1 MGIMDKWSKTFGFS
15 GEEEKEV
22 EMKDKDEIQSTPLEP
37 QEETPTP
44 APTPH
49 AATNVV
55 DFSSAIA
62 VRENSRGTMIKSKI
76 TTIRPK
82 SFTDDAQTIANCLRE
97 KVPVIINFE
106 NTDTA
111 DAQRI
116 VDFISGTIYALNGT
130 LKQVSQK
137 VFISAPNNVTVT
149 YTEDV
154 RKTDGNPWMGK

>member
-1 MGIMDKWSKTFGFS
+1 MGIKDMFTKFGFS
-15 GEEEKEV
+15 DEEERET
-22 EMKDKDEIQSTPLEP
+22 ETPPEKDEIKASELEP
-37 QEETPTP
+37 KEEIPA
-44 APTPH
+44 APTH
-49 AATNVV
+49 AANVV
-55 DFSSAIA
+55 DFSSAVAI
-62 VRENSRGTMIKSKI
+62 RENSRGTMIKSKI

-82 SFTDDAQTIANCLRE
+82 SFVDDAQTIANSLRE
-97 KVPVIINFE
+97 KIPVIINFE

-116 VDFISGTIYALNGT
+116 IDFISGTIYALNGT

-154 RKTDGNPWMGK
+154 RKTDNNSWMNK

>member
-1 MGIMDKWSKTFGFS
+1 MGIMDKWSKTFGFA
-15 GEEEKEV
+15 GDDD
-22 EMKDKDEIQSTPLEP
+22 KDSDALEKDEIQAQTFEP
-37 QEETPTP
+37 KDE
-44 APTPH
+44 PH
-49 AATNVV
+49 AANVV

-62 VRENSRGTMIKSKI
+62 VRENSRGTLIKSKI

-82 SFTDDAQTIANCLRE
+82 SFVDDAQTIANCLRE

-106 NTDTA
+106 NTETS

-154 RKTDGNPWMGK
+154 RNTENNNSWINK

>member
-1 MGIMDKWSKTFGFS
+1 MGIMDKWSKTFGFA
-15 GEEEKEV
+15 GDDEKDSDV
-22 EMKDKDEIQSTPLEP
+22 LDKEEIQAQTFEP
-37 QEETPTP
+37 KEDIPT
-44 APTPH
+44 TPH
-49 AATNVV
+49 ASNVV
-55 DFSSAIA
+55 DFSSAVA
-62 VRENSRGTMIKSKI
+62 VRENSRGALIKSKI

-82 SFTDDAQTIANCLRE
+82 SFVDDAQTIANCLRE

-106 NTDTA
+106 NTETA

-154 RKTDGNPWMGK
+154 RNTDNGNSWINK

>member
-1 MGIMDKWSKTFGFS
+1 MGIKDMWTKTFGFS
-15 GEEEKEV
+15 DEEEKETMTTP
-22 EMKDKDEIQSTPLEP
+22 EKDEIKASELEP
-37 QEETPTP
+37 KEEIP
-44 APTPH
+44 APTH
-49 AATNVV
+49 AANVV
-55 DFSSAIA
+55 DFSSAVA
-62 VRENSRGTMIKSKI
+62 VRENARGTMIKSKI

-82 SFTDDAQTIANCLRE
+82 SFVEDAQTIANCLRE
-97 KVPVIINFE
+97 KVPVIVNFE

-116 VDFISGTIYALNGT
+116 IDFISGTIYALNGT

>member
-22 EMKDKDEIQSTPLEP
+22 EMKDKDEIQATPLEP
-37 QEETPTP
+37 QEETPAP

-49 AATNVV
+49 ATNVV

-82 SFTDDAQTIANCLRE
+82 SFVDDAQTIANSLRE

-116 VDFISGTIYALNGT
+116 VDFISGTVYALNGT
-130 LKQVSQK
+130 LRQVSQK

-154 RKTDGNPWMGK
+154 RKTDGNPWMSK

>member
-1 MGIMDKWSKTFGFS
+1 MGIKDMWTKTFGS
-15 GEEEKEV
+15 SEEDEKEV
-22 EMKDKDEIQSTPLEP
+22 TASAEKNEIHASEFEP
-37 QEETPTP
+37 QEDVKP
-44 APTPH
+44 APTH
-49 AATNVV
+49 APNVV
-55 DFSSAIA
+55 DFSSAVA
-62 VRENSRGTMIKSKI
+62 FRDNARGTMIKSKI

-154 RKTDGNPWMGK
+154 RKTDNNSWMNK

>member
-15 GEEEKEV
+15 GEDDEEKEV
-22 EMKDKDEIQSTPLEP
+22 QEEKELRSTPLEP
-37 QEETPTP
+37 KEEP
-44 APTPH
+44 APVH
-49 AATNVV
+49 AANVV
-55 DFSSAIA
+55 DFNSAVA
-62 VRENSRGTMIKSKI
+62 VRENARGIMVKSKI

-82 SFTDDAQTIANCLRE
+82 SFSEDAQTIANSLRE

-116 VDFISGTIYALNGT
+116 IDFISGTVYALNGT
-130 LKQVSQK
+130 LRKVSQK

-154 RKTDGNPWMGK
+154 RKTDGDPWMSK

>member
-1 MGIMDKWSKTFGFS
+1 MGIKDMWTKTFGFS
-15 GEEEKEV
+15 EEEEKESTPH
-22 EMKDKDEIQSTPLEP
+22 EKEEIQASELEP
-37 QEETPTP
+37 KEDIP
-44 APTPH
+44 APAH
-49 AATNVV
+49 VANVV
-55 DFSSAIA
+55 DFSSAVA
-62 VRENSRGTMIKSKI
+62 VRENARGTMVKSKI

-82 SFTDDAQTIANCLRE
+82 SFVDDAQTIANCLRE
-97 KVPVIINFE
+97 KVPVIVNFE

-116 VDFISGTIYALNGT
+116 IDFISGTIYALNGT

-154 RKTDGNPWMGK
+154 RKTDGNPWMNK

>member
-37 QEETPTP
+37 QEETPAP

-49 AATNVV
+49 AANVV

-62 VRENSRGTMIKSKI
+62 VRENSRGNMIKSKI

-82 SFTDDAQTIANCLRE
+82 SFVDDAQTIANSLRE

-116 VDFISGTIYALNGT
+116 VDFISGTVYALNGT
-130 LKQVSQK
+130 LRQVSQK

-154 RKTDGNPWMGK
+154 RKTDGNPWMSK

>member
-1 MGIMDKWSKTFGFS
+1 MKTKKKLWKK
-15 GEEEKEV
+15 EEPKE
-22 EMKDKDEIQSTPLEP
+22 E
-37 QEETPTP
+37 P
-44 APTPH
+44 APVH
-49 AATNVV
+49 AANVV
-55 DFSSAIA
+55 DFNSAVA
-62 VRENSRGTMIKSKI
+62 VRENARGIMVKSKI

-82 SFTDDAQTIANCLRE
+82 SFSEDAQTIANSLRE

-116 VDFISGTIYALNGT
+116 IDFISGTVYALNGT
-130 LKQVSQK
+130 LKKVSQK

-154 RKTDGNPWMGK
+154 RKTDGDPWMSK

>member
-1 MGIMDKWSKTFGFS
+1 MGIKDMWTKTFGFS
-15 GEEEKEV
+15 EEEEKESTPH
-22 EMKDKDEIQSTPLEP
+22 EKEEIQASELEP
-37 QEETPTP
+37 KEDVP
-44 APTPH
+44 APTH
-49 AATNVV
+49 AANVV
-55 DFSSAIA
+55 DFSSAVA
-62 VRENSRGTMIKSKI
+62 VRENARGTMIKSKI

-82 SFTDDAQTIANCLRE
+82 SFVEDAQTIANCLRE
-97 KVPVIINFE
+97 KVPVIVNFE

-116 VDFISGTIYALNGT
+116 IDFISGTIYALNGT

-154 RKTDGNPWMGK
+154 RKTDGNPWMSK

>member
-1 MGIMDKWSKTFGFS
+1 MGIKDMWTKTFGFS
-15 GEEEKEV
+15 DEDEKETSASA
-22 EMKDKDEIQSTPLEP
+22 EKDEIRASELEP
-37 QEETPTP
+37 KEDVKP
-44 APTPH
+44 APTH
-49 AATNVV
+49 ASNVV
-55 DFSSAIA
+55 DFSSAVA
-62 VRENSRGTMIKSKI
+62 FRDNARGTMIKSKI

-154 RKTDGNPWMGK
+154 RKTDNNSWMNK

>member
-1 MGIMDKWSKTFGFS
+1 MGIKDMFTKFGFS
-15 GEEEKEV
+15 DEEERET
-22 EMKDKDEIQSTPLEP
+22 ETPPEKDEIKASELEP
-37 QEETPTP
+37 KEEIPA
-44 APTPH
+44 APTH
-49 AATNVV
+49 AANVV
-55 DFSSAIA
+55 DFSSAVAI
-62 VRENSRGTMIKSKI
+62 RENSRGTMIKSKI

-82 SFTDDAQTIANCLRE
+82 SFVDDAQTIANCLRE
-97 KVPVIINFE
+97 KVPVIVNFE

-116 VDFISGTIYALNGT
+116 IDFISGTIYALNGT

-154 RKTDGNPWMGK
+154 RKTDNNSWMNK

>member
-1 MGIMDKWSKTFGFS
+1 MGIKDMWTKTFGFS
-15 GEEEKEV
+15 DEEEKETV
-22 EMKDKDEIQSTPLEP
+22 TTPEKDEIKASELEP
-37 QEETPTP
+37 KEEIP
-44 APTPH
+44 APTH
-49 AATNVV
+49 AANVV
-55 DFSSAIA
+55 DFSSAVA
-62 VRENSRGTMIKSKI
+62 VRENARGTMIKSKI

-82 SFTDDAQTIANCLRE
+82 SFVEDAQTIANCLRE
-97 KVPVIINFE
+97 KVPVIVNFE

-116 VDFISGTIYALNGT
+116 IDFISGTIYALNGT

>member
-1 MGIMDKWSKTFGFS
+1 MGIMDKWSKTFGFA
-15 GEEEKEV
+15 GDDEKDADALE
-22 EMKDKDEIQSTPLEP
+22 KDEIQAQTFEP
-37 QEETPTP
+37 KDEPSEP
-44 APTPH
+44 PH
-49 AATNVV
+49 AANVV
-55 DFSSAIA
+55 DFSSAVA
-62 VRENSRGTMIKSKI
+62 VRENARGTLIKSKI

-82 SFTDDAQTIANCLRE
+82 SFVDDAQTIANCLRE

-106 NTDTA
+106 NTETA

-154 RKTDGNPWMGK
+154 RNTENNNSWINK

>member
-1 MGIMDKWSKTFGFS
+1 MGIKDMWTKTFGFS
-15 GEEEKEV
+15 EEDEKETSTTT
-22 EMKDKDEIQSTPLEP
+22 EKDEIQASELEP
-37 QEETPTP
+37 KEEVKTAP
-44 APTPH
+44 AH
-49 AATNVV
+49 AHASNVV
-55 DFSSAIA
+55 DFSSAVA
-62 VRENSRGTMIKSKI
+62 LRDNTRGTMIKSKI

-82 SFTDDAQTIANCLRE
+82 SFTEDAQTIANCLRE

-106 NTDTA
+106 NTETA

-154 RKTDGNPWMGK
+154 RKTDGNSWMNK

>member
-1 MGIMDKWSKTFGFS
+1 MGIKDMWTKTFGLS
-15 GEEEKEV
+15 EEEENATPA
-22 EMKDKDEIQSTPLEP
+22 EKDEIKASELEP
-37 QEETPTP
+37 KEEIPA
-44 APTPH
+44 APTH
-49 AATNVV
+49 AANVV
-55 DFSSAIA
+55 DFSSAVA
-62 VRENSRGTMIKSKI
+62 VRENARGNMIKSKI

-82 SFTDDAQTIANCLRE
+82 SFVEDAQTIANCLRE
-97 KVPVIINFE
+97 KVPVIVNFE

-116 VDFISGTIYALNGT
+116 IDFISGTIYALNGT

-154 RKTDGNPWMGK
+154 RKTDGNPWNK

>member
-37 QEETPTP
+37 QEETPAP

-49 AATNVV
+49 AANVV

-82 SFTDDAQTIANCLRE
+82 SFVDDAQTIANSLRE

-116 VDFISGTIYALNGT
+116 VDFISGTVYALNGT
-130 LKQVSQK
+130 LRQVSQK

-154 RKTDGNPWMGK
+154 RKTDGNPWMSK

>member
-1 MGIMDKWSKTFGFS
+1 MSFMDKWSKTFGFT
-15 GEEEKEV
+15 GEDEKEL
-22 EMKDKDEIQSTPLEP
+22 EPQEKEEIQATPLEP
-37 QEETPTP
+37 KEEQPEP
-44 APTPH
+44 PH
-49 AATNVV
+49 AANVV
-55 DFSSAIA
+55 DFSSAMA
-62 VRENSRGTMIKSKI
+62 VRENARGAMIKSKI

-82 SFTDDAQTIANCLRE
+82 SFNEDAQTIANCLRE

-116 VDFISGTIYALNGT
+116 VDCISGTIYALNGT

-154 RKTDGNPWMGK
+154 RKTDGNPWMSK

>member
-1 MGIMDKWSKTFGFS
+1 MGIKDVWNKLGFS
-15 GEEEKEV
+15 DEEEREAADTPPV
-22 EMKDKDEIQSTPLEP
+22 KDEIKASELEP
-37 QEETPTP
+37 KEEIP
-44 APTPH
+44 APTH
-49 AATNVV
+49 AANVV
-55 DFSSAIA
+55 DFSSAVA
-62 VRENSRGTMIKSKI
+62 VRENARGTMIKSKI

-82 SFTDDAQTIANCLRE
+82 SFVEDAQTIANCLRE
-97 KVPVIINFE
+97 KVPVIVNFE

-116 VDFISGTIYALNGT
+116 IDFISGTIYALNGT

-154 RKTDGNPWMGK
+154 RKTDGNPWMSK

>member
-1 MGIMDKWSKTFGFS
+1 MGLIDKWSKTFGFS
-15 GEEEKEV
+15 EEDKQEVETQEKE
-22 EMKDKDEIQSTPLEP
+22 EIRSTPLEP
-37 QEETPTP
+37 QEEKP
-44 APTPH
+44 APAPAPH
-49 AATNVV
+49 AANVV
-55 DFSSAIA
+55 DFSSAVA
-62 VRENSRGTMIKSKI
+62 VRENSRGAMVKSKI

-82 SFTDDAQTIANCLRE
+82 SFADDAQTIANALRE

-116 VDFISGTIYALNGT
+116 VDFISGTVYALNGT
-130 LKQVSQK
+130 LRQVSQK

-154 RKTDGNPWMGK
+154 RKTDGNPWMSK

>member
-15 GEEEKEV
+15 GDDEKEI
-22 EMKDKDEIQSTPLEP
+22 ETQEKDEIRSTPLEP
-37 QEETPTP
+37 QEEKPVPTP
-44 APTPH
+44 PPH
-49 AATNVV
+49 TATNVV
-55 DFSSAIA
+55 DFSSAVA
-62 VRENSRGTMIKSKI
+62 VRENSRGAMVKSKI

-82 SFTDDAQTIANCLRE
+82 SFADDAQTIANALRE

-116 VDFISGTIYALNGT
+116 VDFISGTVYALNGT
-130 LKQVSQK
+130 LRQVSQK

-154 RKTDGNPWMGK
+154 RKTDGNPWMSK

>member
-1 MGIMDKWSKTFGFS
+1 MGIKDMWTKTFGYS
-15 GEEEKEV
+15 DEDEKETSASA
-22 EMKDKDEIQSTPLEP
+22 EKDEIRASELEP
-37 QEETPTP
+37 KEDVKP
-44 APTPH
+44 APAH
-49 AATNVV
+49 ASNVV
-55 DFSSAIA
+55 DFSSAVA
-62 VRENSRGTMIKSKI
+62 FRDNARGTMIKSKI

-154 RKTDGNPWMGK
+154 RKTDNNSWMNK

>member
-1 MGIMDKWSKTFGFS
+1 MGIMDKWSKTFGFA
-15 GEEEKEV
+15 GDDEKDSDV
-22 EMKDKDEIQSTPLEP
+22 LDKEEIQAQTFEP
-37 QEETPTP
+37 KEDIPT
-44 APTPH
+44 TPH
-49 AATNVV
+49 ASNVV
-55 DFSSAIA
+55 DFSSAVA
-62 VRENSRGTMIKSKI
+62 VRENSRGALIKSKI

-82 SFTDDAQTIANCLRE
+82 SFVDDAQTIANCLRE

-154 RKTDGNPWMGK
+154 RNTDNGNSWINK